1 MKLYSLLS
9 SFIFYIL
16 LSFIFTFFGGK
27 GEFEDLIQFDIR
39 NVFILLLIDTKINL
53 LYCVK

>member
-9 SFIFYIL
+9 
-16 LSFIFTFFGGK
+16 FFGGK

-39 NVFILLLIDTKINL
+39 NDFILLLIDTKINL